1 MLTLYLLAL
10 TALSGTA
17 VRAGNMVLVLYAL
30 KLDASAFVIGLLGSM
45 FAVLPMLF
53 SMPAGRLADRYG
65 SRALLLVCIVGSG
78 LGLLVPWWFP
88 GITAAFIAA
97 ALIGLSLAMVV
108 PLQNLMGLISTP
120 ATRARNFANFSLG
133 MGVANLLGP
142 LIGGFF
148 VDLAGPAT
156 TCLYLSLLNVVA
168 VAMLLLWGHRLP
180 RAPAAAAKARGS
192 VYAILK
198 IADVRRTVATSS
210 LINVGRDL
218 YQVYFPVYAHG
229 VGLSASL
236 IGVVLATNFGA
247 ELTVRLFLARLL
259 KKLREEQLLSYS
271 FFIGAVSLAL
281 MPFFESVYVLIA
293 LSFML
298 GLGMGCGQPIITML
312 MYSYS
317 PVGRT
322 GEALGLRMTFIH
334 LTKLIGPAAFGA
346 IGSAL
351 GLAAMFVVNAA
362 VMAGGGM
369 LSRPR
374 KGRQLEETPPSGN
387 P

>member
-1 MLTLYLLAL
+1 MLTLFVLAL
-10 TALSGTA
+10 AALSGTA

-30 KLDASAFVIGLLGSM
+30 KLGSSAFVIGLLGAM
-45 FAVLPMLF
+45 FAVLPMLL
-53 SMPAGRLADRYG
+53 SMPAGRLTDRYG
-65 SRALLLVCIVGSG
+65 SRVVLLFCVVGSG
-78 LGLLVPWWFP
+78 LGLLVPWAFP
-88 GITAAFIAA
+88 GFAAMFVAA

-120 ATRARNFANFSLG
+120 ETRARNFANFSLG

-148 VDLAGPAT
+148 VDFAGPAT
-156 TCLYLSLLNVVA
+156 TCLYLSLLNVIA
-168 VAMLLLWGHRLP
+168 IAMLVVWGRRLP
-180 RAPAAAAKARGS
+180 RASVEAKTKAGGS

-198 IADVRRTVATSS
+198 IGNVRRAIATSS

-218 YQVYFPVYAHG
+218 YQFYFPVYAHG
-229 VGLSASL
+229 IGFSASL
-236 IGVVLATNFGA
+236 IGIVQATNFGA

-259 KKLREEQLLSYS
+259 KKFKEEQLLAYS
-271 FFIGAVSLAL
+271 FYIGAVSLAL
-281 MPFFESVYVLIA
+281 MPFFESVHVLLV

-298 GLGMGCGQPIITML
+298 GIGMGCGQPIITML

-317 PVGRT
+317 PKGRT
-322 GEALGLRMTFIH
+322 GEALGLRMTFVH
-334 LTKLIGPAAFGA
+334 LTKLIGPVAFGA

-351 GLAAMFVVNAA
+351 GIAAMFVVNAA
-362 VMAGGGM
+362 VMAGGGV

-374 KGRQLEETPPSGN
+374 TRRPPSETAR
-387 P
+387 

>member
-1 MLTLYLLAL
+1 MSLYVLVLA
-10 TALSGTA
+10 ALSGTA
-17 VRAGNMVLVLYAL
+17 VRAGNMVLVLYAV
-30 KLDASAFVIGLLGSM
+30 KNGSSAFTIGLLGAM

-53 SMPAGRLADRYG
+53 SMPAGKLADRFG
-65 SRALLLVCIVGSG
+65 SRMVLLFCVAGSG
-78 LGLLVPWWFP
+78 LGLLVPWAFP
-88 GITAAFIAA
+88 GITAMFIAA

-108 PLQNLMGLISTP
+108 PLQNLMGLISTKED
-120 ATRARNFANFSLG
+120 RARNFANFSLG
-133 MGVANLLGP
+133 MGMANLLGP

-156 TCLYLSLLNVVA
+156 TCLYLSLLNVAA
-168 VAMLLLWGHRLP
+168 VVLLLGWGRRLP
-180 RAPAAAAKARGS
+180 RAPAVAKAQGT
-192 VYAILK
+192 VFGILK
-198 IADVRRTVATSS
+198 IGDVRRAIATSS

-218 YQVYFPVYAHG
+218 YQVYLPVYAHAI
-229 VGLSASL
+229 GLSASVTG
-236 IGVVLATNFGA
+236 IVLATNFGA
-247 ELTVRLFLARLL
+247 ELTVRFFLWRLL
-259 KKLREEQLLSYS
+259 KKLKEEQLLAYS
-271 FFIGAVSLAL
+271 FFIGAASLAL
-281 MPFFESVYVLIA
+281 MPFFESVYVLIV

-334 LTKLIGPAAFGA
+334 LTKLIGPVVFGA

-362 VMAGGGM
+362 VMAGGGF

-374 KGRQLEETPPSGN
+374 KKDSLAPRSGGEG
-387 P
+387 

>member
-1 MLTLYLLAL
+1 
-10 TALSGTA
+10 
-17 VRAGNMVLVLYAL
+17 
-30 KLDASAFVIGLLGSM
+30 
-45 FAVLPMLF
+45 
-53 SMPAGRLADRYG
+53 
-65 SRALLLVCIVGSG
+65 
-78 LGLLVPWWFP
+78 
-88 GITAAFIAA
+88 
-97 ALIGLSLAMVV
+97 
-108 PLQNLMGLISTP
+108 
-120 ATRARNFANFSLG
+120 

-156 TCLYLSLLNVVA
+156 TCLYLSLLNVAA
-168 VAMLLLWGHRLP
+168 VAMLLAWGRRLP
-180 RAPAAAAKARGS
+180 HARGGAKAQGS
-192 VYAILK
+192 VYGILK
-198 IADVRRTVATSS
+198 IANVRRAIATSC

-236 IGVVLATNFGA
+236 IGIVLATNFGA

-259 KKLREEQLLSYS
+259 KTFQEEKLLSFS
-271 FFIGAVSLAL
+271 FFIGAVSLLL
-281 MPFFESVYVLIA
+281 MPFFESVYVLMV

-317 PVGRT
+317 PMGRT

-334 LTKLIGPAAFGA
+334 LTKLVGPVVFGA

-369 LSRPR
+369 LSRSGKRRRPT
-374 KGRQLEETPPSGN
+374 ETEP
-387 P
+387 

>member
-1 MLTLYLLAL
+1 MLTLYVLAL

-30 KLDASAFVIGLLGSM
+30 KLGSSAFVIGLLGAM

-53 SMPAGRLADRYG
+53 SMPAGKLADRYG
-65 SRALLLVCIVGSG
+65 SRAPLLVCVVGSG
-78 LGLLVPWWFP
+78 VGLLVPWAFP
-88 GITAAFIAA
+88 GITAMFIAS

-108 PLQNLMGLISTP
+108 PLQNLIGLISTREN
-120 ATRARNFANFSLG
+120 RARNFANFSLG

-156 TCLYLSLLNVVA
+156 TCLYLSLLDVVA
-168 VAMLLLWGHRLP
+168 VAMLLVWGHRLP
-180 RAPAAAAKARGS
+180 HTRAAAKAKGS
-192 VYAILK
+192 VYAILR
-198 IADVRRTVATSS
+198 IGNVRRAIATSS

-218 YQVYFPVYAHG
+218 YQFYFPVYAHG
-229 VGLSASL
+229 IGLSASL
-236 IGVVLATNFGA
+236 IGIVQATNFGA

-259 KKLREEQLLSYS
+259 KKFKEERLLAYS
-271 FFIGAVSLAL
+271 FFIGAISLVL
-281 MPFFESVYVLIA
+281 IPFFQSVYVLIL

-298 GLGMGCGQPIITML
+298 GLGMGCAQPIITML

-317 PVGRT
+317 PQGRT

-334 LTKLIGPAAFGA
+334 LTKLIGPVVFGA

-362 VMAGGGM
+362 VMASGGM

-374 KGRQLEETPPSGN
+374 TPRPPRETAP
-387 P
+387 

>member
-1 MLTLYLLAL
+1 MLIFYVLAL

-30 KLDASAFVIGLLGSM
+30 KLGSSAFVIGLLGAM

-53 SMPAGRLADRYG
+53 SMPAGKLADRYG
-65 SRALLLVCIVGSG
+65 SRAPLLVCVVGSG
-78 LGLLVPWWFP
+78 LGLLVPWAFP
-88 GITAAFIAA
+88 GIAAMFVASI
-97 ALIGLSLAMVV
+97 LIGLSLAMVV

-120 ATRARNFANFSLG
+120 ETRARNFANFSLG
-133 MGVANLLGP
+133 MGMANLLGP

-156 TCLYLSLLNVVA
+156 TCLYLSLLNVAA
-168 VAMLLLWGHRLP
+168 VVLLLGWGRRLP
-180 RAPAAAAKARGS
+180 RAPAVAKARGT
-192 VYAILK
+192 VFGILK
-198 IADVRRTVATSS
+198 IRDVRRAIATSS

-218 YQVYFPVYAHG
+218 YQVYLPVYAHAI
-229 VGLSASL
+229 GLSASVTG
-236 IGVVLATNFGA
+236 IVLATNFGA
-247 ELTVRLFLARLL
+247 ELTVRFFLWRLL
-259 KKLREEQLLSYS
+259 KKLKEEQLLAYS
-271 FFIGAVSLAL
+271 FFIGAASLAL
-281 MPFFESVYVLIA
+281 MPFFESVYVLIV

-317 PVGRT
+317 PAGRT
-322 GEALGLRMTFIH
+322 GEALGLRMTFVH
-334 LTKLIGPAAFGA
+334 LTKLIGPIVFGA

-362 VMAGGGM
+362 VMAGGGL

-374 KGRQLEETPPSGN
+374 KGEPP
-387 P
+387 PVKDT

>member
-1 MLTLYLLAL
+1 MLIFYVLAL

-30 KLDASAFVIGLLGSM
+30 KLGSSTFVIGLLGAM

-53 SMPAGRLADRYG
+53 SMPAGKLADRYG
-65 SRALLLVCIVGSG
+65 SRAPLLVCVVGSG
-78 LGLLVPWWFP
+78 LGLLVPWAFP
-88 GITAAFIAA
+88 GITAMFIAS

-120 ATRARNFANFSLG
+120 ETRARNFANFSLG
-133 MGVANLLGP
+133 MGLANLLGP

-148 VDLAGPAT
+148 IDLAGPAT
-156 TCLYLSLLNVVA
+156 TCLYLALLNVVA
-168 VAMLLLWGHRLP
+168 IVLLLVWGHRLP
-180 RAPAAAAKARGS
+180 HAGAQAKAKGS
-192 VYAILK
+192 VYTILK
-198 IADVRRTVATSS
+198 IGNVRRAIATSS

-218 YQVYFPVYAHG
+218 YQFYFPVYAHG
-229 VGLSASL
+229 IGLSASM
-236 IGVVLATNFGA
+236 IGIVQATNFGA

-259 KKLREEQLLSYS
+259 KRFKEEQLLAYS
-271 FFIGAVSLAL
+271 FFIGAGSLVL
-281 MPFFESVYVLIA
+281 IPFFESVYVLIL
-293 LSFML
+293 LSFAL
-298 GLGMGCGQPIITML
+298 GLGMGCAQPIITML

-317 PVGRT
+317 PQGRT

-334 LTKLIGPAAFGA
+334 LTKLIGPVVFGA

-351 GLAAMFVVNAA
+351 GLAPMFVLNAA
-362 VMAGGGM
+362 VMAGGGL

-374 KGRQLEETPPSGN
+374 TPPRSRE
-387 P
+387 

>member
-1 MLTLYLLAL
+1 MLTLYVLTLA
-10 TALSGTA
+10 ALSGAA

-30 KLDASAFVIGLLGSM
+30 KLDSSAFVIGLLGAM
-45 FAVLPMLF
+45 FAVLPMLL
-53 SMPAGRLADRYG
+53 SMPAGRLTDRYG
-65 SRALLLVCIVGSG
+65 SRVVLLFCVVGSG
-78 LGLLVPWWFP
+78 LGLLVPWAFP
-88 GITAAFIAA
+88 GFTAMFVAA

-120 ATRARNFANFSLG
+120 ETRARNFANFSLG
-133 MGVANLLGP
+133 MGLANLFGP

-156 TCLYLSLLNVVA
+156 TCLYLSLFNVTA
-168 VAMLLLWGHRLP
+168 VVLLLVWGRRLP
-180 RAPAAAAKARGS
+180 HAPAGAKAKGS

-198 IADVRRTVATSS
+198 ISNVRRAIATSS

-218 YQVYFPVYAHG
+218 YQFYFPVYAHG
-229 VGLSASL
+229 IGFSASL
-236 IGVVLATNFGA
+236 IGIVQAANFGA

-259 KKLREEQLLSYS
+259 KTFKDEQLLAYS
-271 FFIGAVSLAL
+271 FYIGAFALVL
-281 MPFFESVYVLIA
+281 MPFFQNAYVLAA

-298 GLGMGCGQPIITML
+298 GIGMGCGQPIITML

-317 PVGRT
+317 PKGRS
-322 GEALGLRMTFIH
+322 GEALGLRMSFIH
-334 LTKLIGPAAFGA
+334 LTKLIGPVAFGA

-351 GLAAMFVVNAA
+351 GLAAMFIVNAA
-362 VMAGGGM
+362 VMAGGGI
-369 LSRPR
+369 LSRPKTAR
-374 KGRQLEETPPSGN
+374 APSDTA

>member
-1 MLTLYLLAL
+1 MYVRRTLTFYLLAL

-30 KLDASAFVIGLLGSM
+30 KLGSSAFVIGLLGAM
-45 FAVLPMLF
+45 LAVLPMIF

-65 SRALLLVCIVGSG
+65 SRALLLFCLLGSS
-78 LGLLVPWWFP
+78 LGLLVPWAFP
-88 GITAAFIAA
+88 GVTAMFVAS

-120 ATRARNFANFSLG
+120 ESRARNFANFSLG
-133 MGVANLLGP
+133 MGMANLMGP

-156 TCLYLSLLNVVA
+156 TCLYLALLNVVA
-168 VAMLLLWGHRLP
+168 IAMLVVRGGRLP
-180 RAPAAAAKARGS
+180 RAPTGPKATGS
-192 VYAILK
+192 VYAILR
-198 IADVRRTVATSS
+198 IPDVRRTIATSS

-218 YQVYFPVYAHG
+218 YSFYFPVYAHG
-229 VGLSASL
+229 IGLSASL
-236 IGVVLATNFGA
+236 IGIVQAVNFGA

-259 KKLREEQLLSYS
+259 RTFREERVLSCS
-271 FFIGAVSLAL
+271 FFVGAVSLGL
-281 MPFFESVYVLIA
+281 MPFFHSVYVLAA

-317 PVGRT
+317 PKGRT
-322 GEALGLRMTFIH
+322 AEALGLRMTFIH
-334 LTKLIGPAAFGA
+334 LTKLVGPVVFGA

-351 GLAAMFVVNAA
+351 GLAAMFALNAA
-362 VMAGGGM
+362 VMAGGGV
-369 LSRPR
+369 LSTP
-374 KGRQLEETPPSGN
+374 KAKQPASETLP
-387 P
+387 

>member
-1 MLTLYLLAL
+1 MLTLYVLTF

-30 KLDASAFVIGLLGSM
+30 NLNASAFVIGLLGSM

-53 SMPAGRLADRYG
+53 SMPAGKLADRYG
-65 SRALLLVCIVGSG
+65 SRALLLFCVVGSG
-78 LGLLVPWWFP
+78 LGLLVPWVFP
-88 GITAAFIAA
+88 GMTAMFIAA

-108 PLQNLMGLISTP
+108 PLQNLVGLISTP
-120 ATRARNFANFSLG
+120 DTRARNFANFSLG
-133 MGVANLLGP
+133 MGAANLLGP

-156 TCLYLSLLNVVA
+156 TCLYLSLLNVA
-168 VAMLLLWGHRLP
+168 AIAMLLIWGRRLP
-180 RAPAAAAKARGS
+180 SAPAVVRAKGS

-198 IADVRRTVATSS
+198 ISNVRRAIATSS

-218 YQVYFPVYAHG
+218 YQVYLPVYAHG
-229 VGLSASL
+229 IGLSASL
-236 IGVVLATNFGA
+236 IGIVLATNFGA
-247 ELTVRLFLARLL
+247 ELTVRLFLARLV
-259 KKLREEQLLSYS
+259 KKFKEERLLAYS
-271 FFIGAVSLAL
+271 FYIGAVSLAL
-281 MPFFESVYVLIA
+281 MPFFQSVHVLIV
-293 LSFML
+293 LSFVL
-298 GLGMGCGQPIITML
+298 GVGMGCAQPIITML

-317 PVGRT
+317 PAGRT

-334 LTKLIGPAAFGA
+334 LTKLIGPVVFGA

-362 VMAGGGM
+362 VMAGGGV
-369 LSRPR
+369 LSYPGKRGQAR
-374 KGRQLEETPPSGN
+374 KTPPSVDS
-387 P
+387 

>member
-1 MLTLYLLAL
+1 MLTLFVLVLA
-10 TALSGTA
+10 ALSGTA

-30 KLDASAFVIGLLGSM
+30 KLGSSAFVIGLLGAM

-53 SMPAGRLADRYG
+53 SMPAGKLADRYG
-65 SRALLLVCIVGSG
+65 SRAVLLFCVVGSG
-78 LGLLVPWWFP
+78 IGLLVPWAFP
-88 GITAAFIAA
+88 GMIAMFVAA

-120 ATRARNFANFSLG
+120 ATRVRNFANFSLG
-133 MGVANLLGP
+133 MGIANLLGP

-148 VDLAGPAT
+148 IDLAGPAT
-156 TCLYLSLLNVVA
+156 TCLYLALLNVAA
-168 VAMLLLWGHRLP
+168 VGLLLVWGRRLP
-180 RAPAAAAKARGS
+180 HASAGAKAKGG
-192 VYAILK
+192 VYTILK
-198 IADVRRTVATSS
+198 IPNVRRSIATSS

-218 YQVYFPVYAHG
+218 YQFYFPVYAHG
-229 VGLSASL
+229 IGLSASV
-236 IGVVLATNFGA
+236 IGVVMATNFGA

-259 KKLREEQLLSYS
+259 KTLKEERLLSYS
-271 FFIGAVSLAL
+271 FYIGAASLVL

-317 PVGRT
+317 PKGRS

-334 LTKLIGPAAFGA
+334 LTKLIGPVVFGA

-351 GLAAMFVVNAA
+351 GLAAMFALNAA
-362 VMAGGGM
+362 VMAGGGV
-369 LSRPR
+369 LSQPGKPR
-374 KGRQLEETPPSGN
+374 APSETP
-387 P
+387 

>member
-1 MLTLYLLAL
+1 MLTLYVLVL

-17 VRAGNMVLVLYAL
+17 VRAGNMVIVLYAL
-30 KLDASAFVIGLLGSM
+30 KLGSSAFVIGLLGAM

-53 SMPAGRLADRYG
+53 SMPAGKLADRYG
-65 SRALLLVCIVGSG
+65 SRAPLLVCVAGSG
-78 LGLLVPWWFP
+78 LGLLVPWAIP
-88 GITAAFIAA
+88 GITAMFIAS

-120 ATRARNFANFSLG
+120 ETRARNFANFSLG
-133 MGVANLLGP
+133 MGTANLLGP
-142 LIGGFF
+142 LIGGVF

-168 VAMLLLWGHRLP
+168 VTLLLVWGHRLP
-180 RAPAAAAKARGS
+180 HTPAAAKARGS
-192 VYAILK
+192 VYTILK
-198 IADVRRTVATSS
+198 IANVRRSIATSS

-218 YQVYFPVYAHG
+218 YQFYFPVYAHS

-236 IGVVLATNFGA
+236 IGMVQATNFGA

-259 KKLREEQLLSYS
+259 KKVGEEPLLASS

-281 MPFFESVYVLIA
+281 MPFFHSVYVLVL

-317 PVGRT
+317 PQGRT

-334 LTKLIGPAAFGA
+334 LTKLIGPVVFGA

-351 GLAAMFVVNAA
+351 GLAAMFAVNAA

-374 KGRQLEETPPSGN
+374 TGRTPP

>member
-1 MLTLYLLAL
+1 MLILYVLAL

-30 KLDASAFVIGLLGSM
+30 KLDSSAFVIGLLGAM

-53 SMPAGRLADRYG
+53 SMPAGKLADRYG
-65 SRALLLVCIVGSG
+65 SRAPLLVCVVGSG
-78 LGLLVPWWFP
+78 LGLLVPWAFP
-88 GITAAFIAA
+88 GFTAMFIAA

-108 PLQNLMGLISTP
+108 PLQNLIGLISTP
-120 ATRARNFANFSLG
+120 ETRARNFANFSLG
-133 MGVANLLGP
+133 MGSANLLGP
-142 LIGGFF
+142 LIAGFF

-156 TCLYLSLLNVVA
+156 SCLYLVVLSVVA

-180 RAPAAAAKARGS
+180 HAPAEAKAKGS

-198 IADVRRTVATSS
+198 IGNVRRAIATSS

-218 YQVYFPVYAHG
+218 YQFYFPVYAHG
-229 VGLSASL
+229 IGLAASL
-236 IGVVLATNFGA
+236 IGIVMAINFGA
-247 ELTVRLFLARLL
+247 ELTVRFFLSSLL
-259 KKLREEQLLSYS
+259 KRFKEEQLLAYS
-271 FFIGAVSLAL
+271 FFVGAVSLVL
-281 MPFFESVYVLIA
+281 IPFFQSVYVLVL
-293 LSFML
+293 LSFAL

-317 PVGRT
+317 PQGRT

-334 LTKLIGPAAFGA
+334 LTKLVGPVVFGA
-346 IGSAL
+346 IGSAA
-351 GLAAMFVVNAA
+351 GITAMFAINAA

-374 KGRQLEETPPSGN
+374 TRRPPSDTAS
-387 P
+387 

>member
-1 MLTLYLLAL
+1 MLIPYVLLL

-30 KLDASAFVIGLLGSM
+30 KLGSSAFVIGLLGAM

-53 SMPAGRLADRYG
+53 SMPAGKLADRYG
-65 SRALLLVCIVGSG
+65 SRALLLFCVAGSG
-78 LGLLVPWWFP
+78 LGLLVPWAFP
-88 GITAAFIAA
+88 GIAAMFVAA
-97 ALIGLSLAMVV
+97 TLIGLSLAMVV

-133 MGVANLLGP
+133 MGLANLLGP

-148 VDLAGPAT
+148 IDVAGPAT
-156 TCLYLSLLNVVA
+156 TCLFLSLLDVLVIA
-168 VAMLLLWGHRLP
+168 LLLIWGRRLP
-180 RAPAAAAKARGS
+180 RARAEAKAKGS
-192 VYAILK
+192 VYGILK
-198 IADVRRTVATSS
+198 IANVRRAIATSS

-218 YQVYFPVYAHG
+218 YQFYFPVYAHG
-229 VGLSASL
+229 IGLSASL
-236 IGVVLATNFGA
+236 IGIVQATNFGA
-247 ELTVRLFLARLL
+247 ELTVRFFLSALL
-259 KKLREEQLLSYS
+259 KKFKEEQLLAYS
-271 FFIGAVSLAL
+271 FFIGAVSLVL
-281 MPFFESVYVLIA
+281 IPVFQSVYVLIA

-298 GLGMGCGQPIITML
+298 GLGMGCAQPIITML

-317 PVGRT
+317 PQGRT

-334 LTKLIGPAAFGA
+334 LTKLIGPVVFGA

-351 GLAAMFVVNAA
+351 GLAAMFALNAA

-374 KGRQLEETPPSGN
+374 TRRPASGKGP
-387 P
+387 

>member
-17 VRAGNMVLVLYAL
+17 VRAGNMVLVLYAV
-30 KLDASAFVIGLLGSM
+30 KLDSSAFVIGLLGAM

-65 SRALLLVCIVGSG
+65 SRAVLLFCVVGSG
-78 LGLLVPWWFP
+78 LGLLVPWAFP
-88 GITAAFIAA
+88 GLPAMFVAA

-120 ATRARNFANFSLG
+120 ENRARNFANFSLG

-156 TCLYLSLLNVVA
+156 TCLYLSLLNVAA
-168 VAMLLLWGHRLP
+168 VGMLLAWGRRLP
-180 RAPAAAAKARGS
+180 HAPAGAKAKGS

-198 IADVRRTVATSS
+198 IANVRRAIATSS
-210 LINVGRDL
+210 LINTGRDL
-218 YQVYFPVYAHG
+218 YQVYFPVYAHSIG
-229 VGLSASL
+229 YSASL
-236 IGVVLATNFGA
+236 IGIVLATNFGA

-259 KKLREEQLLSYS
+259 KNLREEQLLAYS
-271 FFIGAVSLAL
+271 FYIGAFSLVL

-293 LSFML
+293 LSFLL

-317 PVGRT
+317 PKGRS

-334 LTKLIGPAAFGA
+334 LTKLIGPVAFGA

-351 GLAAMFVVNAA
+351 GIAAMFVANAA
-362 VMAGGGM
+362 VMAGGGI
-369 LSRPR
+369 LSRPSSR
-374 KGRQLEETPPSGN
+374 RPSEETPP
-387 P
+387 

>member
-1 MLTLYLLAL
+1 MLIFYVLAL

-30 KLDASAFVIGLLGSM
+30 KLGSSTFVIGLLGAM

-53 SMPAGRLADRYG
+53 SMPAGKLADRYG
-65 SRALLLVCIVGSG
+65 SRAPLLVCVVGSG
-78 LGLLVPWWFP
+78 LGLLVPWAFP
-88 GITAAFIAA
+88 GIAAMFIAS

-120 ATRARNFANFSLG
+120 ETRARNFANFSLG
-133 MGVANLLGP
+133 MGLANLLGP

-156 TCLYLSLLNVVA
+156 TCLYLVLLNVVA
-168 VAMLLLWGHRLP
+168 IVMLLVWGHRLP
-180 RAPAAAAKARGS
+180 HARAETRAKGS
-192 VYAILK
+192 VYTILK
-198 IADVRRTVATSS
+198 IGNVRRAIATSS

-218 YQVYFPVYAHG
+218 YQFYFPVYAHG
-229 VGLSASL
+229 IGLSASL
-236 IGVVLATNFGA
+236 IGIVQATNFGA

-259 KKLREEQLLSYS
+259 KRFKEEQLLAYS
-271 FFIGAVSLAL
+271 FFIGAGSLVL
-281 MPFFESVYVLIA
+281 IPFFQSVYVLIL
-293 LSFML
+293 LSFAL
-298 GLGMGCGQPIITML
+298 GLGMGCAQPIITML

-317 PVGRT
+317 PQGRT

-334 LTKLIGPAAFGA
+334 LTKLIGPVVFGA

-374 KGRQLEETPPSGN
+374 TPPR
-387 P
+387 PRE

>member
-10 TALSGTA
+10 TALSCTA

-30 KLDASAFVIGLLGSM
+30 KLESSAFVIGLLGAM
-45 FAVLPMLF
+45 FAVLPMFF

-65 SRALLLVCIVGSG
+65 SRALLLFCLVGSG
-78 LGLLVPWWFP
+78 VGLLVPWAFP
-88 GITAAFIAA
+88 GITAMFVAA
-97 ALIGLSLAMVV
+97 ALIGLALAMVV

-120 ATRARNFANFSLG
+120 ETRARNFANFSLG
-133 MGVANLLGP
+133 MGMANLLGP
-142 LIGGFF
+142 LIGGVF
-148 VDLAGPAT
+148 VDFAGPVT

-168 VAMLLLWGHRLP
+168 IAMLLIWGRRLP
-180 RAPAAAAKARGS
+180 RARTEVKAKGS

-198 IADVRRTVATSS
+198 IGNVRRTIATSS

-218 YQVYFPVYAHG
+218 YQFYFPVYAHG
-229 VGLSASL
+229 IGLSASV
-236 IGVVLATNFGA
+236 IGSVMATNFGA
-247 ELTVRLFLARLL
+247 EITVRLFLARLL
-259 KKLREEQLLSYS
+259 RKFGEERLLAYS
-271 FFIGAVSLAL
+271 FFIGSFSLVL
-281 MPFFESVYVLIA
+281 MPFFHSVYVLVA

-317 PVGRT
+317 PRGRT

-334 LTKLIGPAAFGA
+334 LTKLIGPVVFGA
-346 IGSAL
+346 IGSAM

-362 VMAGGGM
+362 VMAGGGI

-374 KGRQLEETPPSGN
+374 KSQPSSDTPP
-387 P
+387 

>member
-1 MLTLYLLAL
+1 MLTFYVLVLA
-10 TALSGTA
+10 ALSGTA

-30 KLDASAFVIGLLGSM
+30 KLGSSAFVIGLLGAM

-53 SMPAGRLADRYG
+53 SMPAGKLADRYG
-65 SRALLLVCIVGSG
+65 SRAVLLFCVVGSG
-78 LGLLVPWWFP
+78 LGLLVPWAFP
-88 GITAAFIAA
+88 GMIAMFVA
-97 ALIGLSLAMVV
+97 SALIGLSLAMVV

-120 ATRARNFANFSLG
+120 ETRVRNFANFSLG

-148 VDLAGPAT
+148 IDLAGPAT
-156 TCLYLSLLNVVA
+156 TCLYLALLNVAA
-168 VAMLLLWGHRLP
+168 VVLLLVWGKRLP
-180 RAPAAAAKARGS
+180 HTPVGTKAKGG
-192 VYAILK
+192 VYTILK
-198 IADVRRTVATSS
+198 IPNVRRSIATSS

-218 YQVYFPVYAHG
+218 YQFYFPVYAHA
-229 VGLSASL
+229 VGLSASVTG
-236 IGVVLATNFGA
+236 IVMATNFGA

-259 KKLREEQLLSYS
+259 KKLKEERLLSYS
-271 FFIGAVSLAL
+271 FYIGAVSLVL
-281 MPFFESVYVLIA
+281 IPFFESVYVLIA

-317 PVGRT
+317 PKGRS

-334 LTKLIGPAAFGA
+334 LTKLVGPVLFGA

-351 GLAAMFVVNAA
+351 GLAAMFALNAA
-362 VMAGGGM
+362 VMTGGGV
-369 LSRPR
+369 LSQPR
-374 KGRQLEETPPSGN
+374 KREAAPETPP
-387 P
+387 

>member
-1 MLTLYLLAL
+1 MSTLYLLVL

-30 KLDASAFVIGLLGSM
+30 KLGSSAFVIGLLGAM

-53 SMPAGRLADRYG
+53 SMPAGKLADRYG
-65 SRALLLVCIVGSG
+65 SRAVLLFCVVGSG
-78 LGLLVPWWFP
+78 LGLLIPWAFP
-88 GITAAFIAA
+88 GFTAMFVAA

-120 ATRARNFANFSLG
+120 ETRARNFANFSLG

-168 VAMLLLWGHRLP
+168 VVMLLVWGRRLP
-180 RAPAAAAKARGS
+180 RAPAVAVKAKGS

-198 IADVRRTVATSS
+198 IANVRRAVATSS

-229 VGLSASL
+229 VGISASL
-236 IGVVLATNFGA
+236 IGIVLATNFGA

-259 KKLREEQLLSYS
+259 KKLGEEQLLAYS
-271 FFIGAVSLAL
+271 FYIGAVSLVL
-281 MPFFESVYVLIA
+281 MPFSESVYVLIA

-317 PVGRT
+317 PAGRT

-334 LTKLIGPAAFGA
+334 LTKLIGPVVFGA

-351 GLAAMFVVNAA
+351 GLAAMFVANAA
-362 VMAGGGM
+362 VMAGGGL

-374 KGRQLEETPPSGN
+374 KSQPPEETPP
-387 P
+387 

>member
-1 MLTLYLLAL
+1 MLTLYVLAL

-30 KLDASAFVIGLLGSM
+30 KLGSSAFVIGLLGAM
-45 FAVLPMLF
+45 FAILPMLF
-53 SMPAGRLADRYG
+53 SMPAGKLADRYG
-65 SRALLLVCIVGSG
+65 SRAPLLVCVAGSG
-78 LGLLVPWWFP
+78 LGLLVPWAFP
-88 GITAAFIAA
+88 GFAAMFIAA

-133 MGVANLLGP
+133 MGMANLAGP

-156 TCLYLSLLNVVA
+156 TCLYLTLLNVVA
-168 VAMLLLWGHRLP
+168 VAMLLIWGRRLP
-180 RAPAAAAKARGS
+180 RAPAEAKAKGS

-198 IADVRRTVATSS
+198 IANVRRAIATSS
-210 LINVGRDL
+210 MINVGRDL
-218 YQVYFPVYAHG
+218 YQFYFPVYAHSI
-229 VGLSASL
+229 GLSASL
-236 IGVVLATNFGA
+236 IGIVLACNFGA

-259 KKLREEQLLSYS
+259 KMFKEEQLLAYS

-281 MPFFESVYVLIA
+281 MPFFQSLYLLIL

-298 GLGMGCGQPIITML
+298 GLGMGFGQPIITML

-317 PVGRT
+317 PKGRT
-322 GEALGLRMTFIH
+322 GEALGMRMSFIH
-334 LTKLIGPAAFGA
+334 LTKLIGPVAFGA
-346 IGSAL
+346 IGSAF

-362 VMAGGGM
+362 IMAGGGI

-374 KGRQLEETPPSGN
+374 TQRPP